1 MSKKHYIQFV
11 ELLKKHKTSNK
22 FKNDFINIL
31 KNDNLKFDEKIFL
44 TKLRS

>member
-1 MSKKHYIQFV
+1 MTKQNYIQFV
-11 ELLKKHKTSNK
+11 KLLKKHKTSIK

-31 KNDNLKFDEKIFL
+31 KNDNLKFNEKIFL